1 MVGGV
6 HLMDP
11 SFFEPLASTF
21 LGDLIVA
28 GAAAM
33 WAVAI
38 LLARKILAV
47 DV

>member
-11 SFFEPLASTF
+11 GFFEPLASTF
-21 LGDLIVA
+21 LGNLIVA
-28 GAAAM
+28 GAASL
-33 WAVAI
+33 WAIAI